1 MNVGAWIIG
10 TGLFLTACW
19 MLLRPMFLLR
29 LFVEARSRMQ
39 GLARGRIRTAT
50 ASWPTFMGGSKR
62 NDTTIII
69 LHGFGVDSFTM
80 LAIAK
85 MLVQESHRVLLPDLP
100 GFGDHRFNGA
110 LIHNEAFML
119 ESLEAFATAADAPRV
134 LVIGSSMG
142 GALAAAWAH
151 AHPERIVGAVLMD
164 PAGVEPPEPTAVY
177 TAADD
182 ENPLDIRTMADLDR
196 ILDLNFE
203 RPPHVPWIVRRDL
216 VRLAR
221 SRADH
226 GEAIIRALEPLL
238 RDGMRHRLQ
247 QVLQPMLLVWGKQD
261 RIIDPSAV
269 GIWMDALPD
278 AELLLLDDC
287 GHVPWGD
294 QPIATLLA
302 IRDFVDRIA
311 S

>member
-10 TGLFLTACW
+10 TGLLAMACW
-19 MLLRPMFLLR
+19 MLLRPVSLLR
-29 LFVEARSRMQ
+29 LMTELRCRTK

-62 NDTTIII
+62 NEITIII

-80 LAIAK
+80 LPIAK
-85 MLVQESHRVLLPDLP
+85 MLVQEHHRVLLPDLP
-100 GFGDHRFNGA
+100 GFGYHRFNA
-110 LIHNEAFML
+110 ASIHNEAFML
-119 ESLEAFATAADAPRV
+119 EQLESFAAAAGASRV
-134 LVIGSSMG
+134 MVVGSSMG

-151 AHPERIVGAVLMD
+151 AHPERIVGAVLLD
-164 PAGVEPPEPTAVY
+164 PAGVEAPVSTAVY

-182 ENPLDIRTMADLDR
+182 ENPLDIRTMADLER
-196 ILDLNFE
+196 ILELNFE
-203 RPPHVPWIVRRDL
+203 RPPSVPWIVRRDL
-216 VRLAR
+216 VRLVR

-238 RDGMRHRLQ
+238 RNGMRDRLEHVRQ
-247 QVLQPMLLVWGKQD
+247 PVLLIWGEQD

-269 GIWMDALPD
+269 GIWMDGLPN

-294 QPIATLLA
+294 QPISTLLA
-302 IRDFVDRIA
+302 IREFTARIA